1 MAALRDDGEVAAMT
15 PPILYEDN
23 HLLAAIKPHMVP
35 SQADASG
42 DPDMLTLLKAY
53 IDVYKRQV
61 LDAPSPVISALSGK
75 LGMLKGVSS
84 KTIYSKI

>member
-53 IDVYKRQV
+53 IKEKYHKPGEV
-61 LDAPSPVISALSGK
+61 
-75 LGMLKGVSS
+75 
-84 KTIYSKI
+84 